1 MLQLVSIALGV
12 ALLAAQQ
19 PVFRSGVQVVEVD
32 ARVFDRDGRF
42 VTTLGAD
49 DFEILEDGVPQQIVA
64 MALVGAESA
73 RSGAPQPTPLTS
85 PPSTDTTRPTPTH
98 VPTTWIFFFD
108 LNHLTAGSG
117 FSRAREAVEE
127 FIAKRFREGDLAGVI
142 AGDKMVNG
150 RLTTLRAELVQ
161 AVRSVKPG
169 SEQRSL
175 LIELTREW
183 PRFRD
188 AEEALDVARN
198 ISRAVSSAVARA
210 CNDDPT
216 GCITADAAVR
226 SKAQRMATLI
236 QKSTL
241 ETFNA
246 LHGLAAGLAKM
257 PGPKTVV
264 FLSDGF
270 VTHGLDTTLR
280 TVVGQTGRAGARV
293 YAIDVR
299 GLNRGSQSSMLDR
312 AASDDP
318 AGGGPQFDAQEDG
331 VNSLA
336 VDTGGMMIRNE
347 NNIGRALDTI
357 AADTGTYYVLA
368 YQPANTNFD
377 GKYRK
382 IEIRVKQ
389 DGLKVRARQ
398 GYLALEPS
406 KMLVPRPIKA
416 PEPVTETPSAA
427 TASTPRASEPKATR
441 ADAPTPAPSTAPT
454 PPPSTVPTKPTETHA
469 PTMENVLKLRGSSS
483 APASDAAQR
492 GWAAYERGD
501 LEAALPL
508 LEQAAGAP
516 DARPWSLYAL
526 GFTYVGLNRSADAI
540 TVWERVRAAAPDFA
554 PVYLDLAAHYAQ
566 ADDISRAVATLREAE
581 KRWPANIDVL
591 NGIGVLLAKR
601 SAFGE
606 AIASFTKAV
615 QAAPDDAL
623 SWLNLGRT
631 YELRYDRARRYDEM
645 LLKWVG
651 PEGDRMKARESYE
664 RCVKLGGP
672 YATQA
677 AEALARMAWS

>member
-1 MLQLVSIALGV
+1 MSQLVSIALGV

-42 VTTLGAD
+42 VTTLTRD
-49 DFEILEDGVPQQIVA
+49 DFEVLEDGVPQTIVA
-64 MALVGAESA
+64 MTLVGGENE
-73 RSGAPQPTPLTS
+73 RTIPTPPTS
-85 PPSTDTTRPTPTH
+85 PPSTSTTPSTPTH

-108 LNHLTAGSG
+108 LNHLSAGGG

-150 RLTTLRAELVQ
+150 RLTTLRAELAQ
-161 AVRSVKPG
+161 AVRSVKPSG
-169 SEQRSL
+169 EQRNL
-175 LIELTREW
+175 LMELTREW

-210 CNDDPT
+210 CSDDPT
-216 GCITADAAVR
+216 ACITADAAVR
-226 SKAQRMATLI
+226 GKAQRMATLI
-236 QKSTL
+236 HRSTL

-257 PGPKTVV
+257 TGPKTVV

-368 YQPANTNFD
+368 YQPTNTSFD

-416 PEPVTETPSAA
+416 PEPAAATPSAA
-427 TASTPRASEPKATR
+427 MASEPKATR
-441 ADAPTPAPSTAPT
+441 ADVPTLAPSTVPT
-454 PPPSTVPTKPTETHA
+454 PPPSTEPTKPTETHV
-469 PTMENVLKLRGSSS
+469 PTTDNVLKLRGSSS
-483 APASDAAQR
+483 APASDAARR

-526 GFTYVGLNRSADAI
+526 GFTYGGLNRAADAI
-540 TVWERVRAAAPDFA
+540 TAWERVRAAAPDFA

-566 ADDISRAVATLREAE
+566 ADDISRALATLREAE
-581 KRWPANIDVL
+581 RRWPANIDVL

-601 SAFGE
+601 SAFGD
-606 AIASFTKAV
+606 AIASFAKAV
-615 QAAPDDAL
+615 QAAPDDPL

-677 AEALARMAWS
+677 AEALARMAGS